1 VGTNAK
7 RILSRLIFLYYNPL
21 QTAETF
27 KKTKK
32 KYIVNQRQCYSEKKL
47 FPTKITLKKK
57 IILKKMIFNR
67 N

>member
-32 KYIVNQRQCYSEKKL
+32 KNTLLINANVTVKKNYFQQKL
-47 FPTKITLKKK
+47 L
-57 IILKKMIFNR
+57 
-67 N
+67 